1 MGSVERFNGATG
13 AFIDTFIPAGRG
25 GLGGPTFLVFQE
37 TSTAVPEPAVVG
49 LVGLGLLGFGVTR
62 SWRKR

>member
-25 GLGGPTFLVFQE
+25 AGRADVSGLSE

-49 LVGLGLLGFGVTR
+49 PVGLGLLGFGVTR